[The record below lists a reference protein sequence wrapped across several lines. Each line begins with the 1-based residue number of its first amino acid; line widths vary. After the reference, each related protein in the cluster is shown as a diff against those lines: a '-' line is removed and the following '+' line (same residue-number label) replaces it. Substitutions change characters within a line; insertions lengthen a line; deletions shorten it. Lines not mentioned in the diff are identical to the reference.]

1 MDKNTLES
9 SIATLESALKKYE
22 EKAFNVYFFVMD
34 TKGNPSA
41 TLRYIYQTAY
51 TLKELGY
58 NVTMLHQEKDFVGV
72 GDWLGEKYANLPHKN
87 VESTNV
93 EVAACD
99 FLFIP
104 EIYANV
110 MSQTKNLRCK
120 RVAILTNMNYL
131 TEIIPVGV
139 TWFDLGIDEAV
150 TTCNSNAEAVTDY
163 FPGLK
168 THVVSPYI
176 PNMFRPSNKPQD
188 LMVNFISRDPSDI
201 NKVIKPFFWKYPI
214 YKWVSFRD
222 VRGLPQETFAEALR
236 EVAFTIWMD
245 DDTNFG
251 TSLLEAVNSGNIVLA
266 KVPKVL
272 SDWMVDKDGNLTNA
286 VIWFDDVRKLPDV
299 IASAVRTWLID
310 EIPQEVYDNAKE
322 VQGLFTYDRHK
333 KEVIDCY
340 ENHLFSARKAELVEA
355 IAAFKAELNNN
366 QLVEELDSTEE
377 KSNNE

>member
-1 MDKNTLES
+1 MDKKRLES
-9 SIATLESALKKYE
+9 TIKTLQDSLKKFE
-22 EKAFNVYFFVMD
+22 DKDFNVYFFVMD

-58 NVTMLHQEKDFVGV
+58 NVCMLHQEKDFVGV
-72 GDWLGEKYANLPHKN
+72 GDWLGDKYASLPHKN
-87 VESTNV
+87 VETNNV
-93 EVAACD
+93 DVSACD

-120 RVAILTNMNYL
+120 RIAILTNINYL

-139 TWFDLGIDEAV
+139 TWFDLGIDEV
-150 TTCNSNAEAVTDY
+150 ITTSNANAEAVEEF
-163 FPGLK
+163 FPGIRK
-168 THVVSPYI
+168 HVVSPYI
-176 PNMFRPSNKPQD
+176 PNVFRPSTKPQD
-188 LMVNFISRDPSDI
+188 LLVNFISKDPSDI
-201 NKVIKPFFWKYPI
+201 NKVIKPFFWKYPV

-236 EVAFTIWMD
+236 EAAFTIWVD

-251 TSLLEAVNSGNIVLA
+251 TSLLEAINSGNIVLA

-286 VIWFDDVRKLPDV
+286 VIWFDDLRRLPDV

-310 EIPQEVYDNAKE
+310 EIPQEVYDNLKL
-322 VQGLFTYDRHK
+322 VSGMFTFDRHK
-333 KEVIDCY
+333 NEVVNCY
-340 ENHLFSARKAELVEA
+340 ENAIFKERKAELEEA
-355 IAAFKAELNNN
+355 VATFKAELNNAEN
-366 QLVEELDSTEE
+366 
-377 KSNNE
+377 